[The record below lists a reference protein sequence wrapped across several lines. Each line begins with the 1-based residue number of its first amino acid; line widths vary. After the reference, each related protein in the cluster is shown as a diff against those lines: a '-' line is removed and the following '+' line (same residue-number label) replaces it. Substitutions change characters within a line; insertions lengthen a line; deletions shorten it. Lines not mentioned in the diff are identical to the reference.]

1 MHPVNTAGI
10 RIIVCFPKF
19 QRQIFYDSANA
30 FFLTGEEQQIVRC
43 GVRRKIAA
51 EKQGKQVILR
61 EQIRKSR
68 LESAFS
74 DDDIYYHRGF
84 VSNGDI
90 VRGIRRDQAEF
101 SFMHGVKFF
110 FEKERQVP

>member
-1 MHPVNTAGI
+1 M
-10 RIIVCFPKF
+10 
-19 QRQIFYDSANA
+19 
-30 FFLTGEEQQIVRC
+30 
-43 GVRRKIAA
+43 
-51 EKQGKQVILR
+51 R

-110 FEKERQVP
+110 FEKELAGSLKNVIDFKKIMDMQSAIIQITKLPHAMDIPLGRNHEILFGVCGKRGTQIRKDQILLVP